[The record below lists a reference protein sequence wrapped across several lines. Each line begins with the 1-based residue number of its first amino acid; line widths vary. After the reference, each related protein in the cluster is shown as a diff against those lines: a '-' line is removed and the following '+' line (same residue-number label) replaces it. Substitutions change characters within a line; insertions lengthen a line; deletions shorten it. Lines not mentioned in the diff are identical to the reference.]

1 MSAYDEWRC
10 KDPDTL
16 TGTQCAV
23 CRKSMNMIE
32 EDWLG
37 LDVQLDDISVKL
49 VVCEEHAG
57 VIRAKA
63 ARRVTQVI

>member
-1 MSAYDEWRC
+1 MVALGRMESDA
-10 KDPDTL
+10 PL
-16 TGTQCAV
+16 TSGQCAV
-23 CRKSMNMIE
+23 CRKSMNMVE

-37 LDVQLDDISVKL
+37 LTVQVGDVSVNL

-63 ARRVTQVI
+63 ARRVTQVL